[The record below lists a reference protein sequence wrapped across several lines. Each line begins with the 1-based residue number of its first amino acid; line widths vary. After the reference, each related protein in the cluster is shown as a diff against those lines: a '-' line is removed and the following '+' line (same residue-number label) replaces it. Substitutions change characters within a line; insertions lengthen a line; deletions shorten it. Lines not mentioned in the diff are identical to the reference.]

1 MRIKASKEQKEGVAR
16 VFDMLA
22 ASSIIGAVA
31 GITGHGVI
39 TSLEISC
46 LIVLAPIL
54 LAFAWVVRGTGK

>member
-1 MRIKASKEQKEGVAR
+1 MKVKASKEQKEGVAR
-16 VFDMLA
+16 VFDMLG

-31 GITGHGVI
+31 GVTGHGVM
-39 TSLEISC
+39 TSLEMAC